1 VTPRYFLLAVGILLG
16 GCFRSE
22 QPKFPLANAAAP
34 FGDGGRYV
42 VYAYVD
48 GSRYDRQEIFV
59 LKRRPDG
66 AYDFTN
72 EAGKTI
78 AISLHGIGDGRF
90 AGQAISGK
98 DGNAGYAYTV
108 FQVTNQEAVL
118 YLPKCD
124 EQDKAMIAAF
134 NVEMIGQ
141 FECVIDRVRDPVQ
154 LFGRLS
160 LGKPISKLVRE

>member
-1 VTPRYFLLAVGILLG
+1 
-16 GCFRSE
+16 
-22 QPKFPLANAAAP
+22 
-34 FGDGGRYV
+34 GR
-42 VYAYVD
+42 
-48 GSRYDRQEIFV
+48 R
-59 LKRRPDG
+59 DG

-78 AISLHGIGDGRF
+78 AISLHGIGDSRF

-141 FECVIDRVRDPVQ
+141 IECVIDRVRDPVQ
-154 LFGRLS
+154 LLGRLS
-160 LGKPISKLVRE
+160 LGKPISKLVREYYRARERVGPPMLFSAALVVRPSDRRPDLDVAVPVDDRAHVP